1 MEIRNIILELGVDKE
16 GDSFCKEA
24 RNNTVEVESSWYSY
38 KALDYVDNYTNKF
51 EDIDTV
57 LHIAYDDEKDMI
69 RHMKVKKQ
77 DNEFIV
83 VYDHTGAEKELFMMR
98 GDISIKYNNF
108 FKTSMERGKA
118 YIKRDITDMKSHIAA
133 LQKDIEDLV
142 SEMEKLSKAL

>member
-1 MEIRNIILELGVDKE
+1 MEIRNIILELGTDKE
-16 GDSFCKEA
+16 GDTFCKEIK
-24 RNNTVEVESSWYSY
+24 NNMVEVESSWYSY

>member
-1 MEIRNIILELGVDKE
+1 MEMRNIILELGVDKE

>member
-1 MEIRNIILELGVDKE
+1 MELRNIILELGFDKE

-118 YIKRDITDMKSHIAA
+118 YIKRDITNMKSHIAA

>member
-1 MEIRNIILELGVDKE
+1 MELRNIILELGFDKE

>member
-1 MEIRNIILELGVDKE
+1 MEMRNIILELGVDKE

-142 SEMEKLSKAL
+142 AEMTKLSEAL

>member
-1 MEIRNIILELGVDKE
+1 MEMRNIILELGVDKE

-108 FKTSMERGKA
+108 FKASMERGKA
-118 YIKRDITDMKSHIAA
+118 YIKKDITDMKLHIAA

>member
-1 MEIRNIILELGVDKE
+1 MEMRNIILELGVDKE

-83 VYDHTGAEKELFMMR
+83 VYDHTGAERELFMMR